1 MNEVYIFD
9 MDHTLIDADCDV
21 SWKSYAVRHGLA
33 PASALAEAEAFFA
46 DYNRGCLDF
55 EAFVRFQLREFAGHT
70 PAEMAVETARH
81 FEEFIR
87 PQVYSA
93 ALTLVK
99 SLLAKKIPVAILT
112 STNEAIARPVADYFG
127 ISELMGT
134 RLELAGGRYTGRIAG
149 EYFAKEGKIAPATG
163 FVERHGRTL
172 ADLVY
177 YGDSIN
183 DRNVME
189 IAGRPVAANPSA
201 ALEKIARERGWE
213 IVNF

>member
-1 MNEVYIFD
+1 MREVYIFD
-9 MDHTLIDADCDV
+9 MDHTLINADCDV

-33 PASALAEAEAFFA
+33 PASALAEADAFFD

-87 PQVYSA
+87 PQVYPA
-93 ALTLVK
+93 ALALVK
-99 SLLAKKIPVAILT
+99 ALLAKQVPVAILT

-127 ISELMGT
+127 ITELMGT
-134 RLELAGGRYTGRIAG
+134 RLELADGRYTGRIDG
-149 EYFAKEGKIAPATG
+149 EYFAKAGKIAPATA

-201 ALEKIARERGWE
+201 ALEELARERGWE
-213 IVNF
+213 TVRF